1 MKYVVYCD
9 ESRHDGHT
17 KNPYMA
23 IGSLWMPR
31 DERDRISKAF
41 RDCCRENSLGGEVKW
56 SKVSKL
62 KLNAYKCLVDFFFD
76 QPELQFRTI
85 VVDQN
90 KLDLCRYHGSD
101 RELGFYKF
109 YYEMLWHWFAPG
121 NEYLIL
127 LDFIQNKDAH
137 RFTELR
143 RVLENKLKGCAWISD
158 LTVIDSHRTPLG
170 QLVDLLTGATAAAW
184 CENLGSGSPKQEL
197 LDYLSAKRGRS
208 LRVVSPAP
216 EHEKFN
222 LFKIR
227 LS

>member
-9 ESRHDGHT
+9 ESRHDGHA
-17 KNPYMA
+17 KNSYMA
-23 IGSLWMPR
+23 IGSLWMSR
-31 DERDRISKAF
+31 DQRDRISKAF
-41 RDCCRENSLGGEVKW
+41 RDCCRENGLGGEVKW

-62 KLNAYKCLVDFFFD
+62 KLDAYKRLIDFFFE
-76 QPELQFRTI
+76 QPELEFRTI
-85 VVDQN
+85 VVDQA
-90 KLDLCRYHGSD
+90 KFDPARFHGAD

-109 YYEMLWHWFAPG
+109 YYEMLWHWFEPG

-143 RVLENKLKGCAWISD
+143 KVLENKLKGCAWISD

-170 QLVDLLTGATAAAW
+170 QLVDLLTGAVAAAW
-184 CENLGSGSPKQEL
+184 CDNLPAGSPKLEL
-197 LDYLSAKRGRS
+197 LDYLSGKRGCP
-208 LRVVSPAP
+208 LNVVSLSPD
-216 EHEKFN
+216 HQKFN

>member
-9 ESRHDGHT
+9 ESRHDGHER
-17 KNPYMA
+17 NPYMA

-31 DERDRISKAF
+31 DERDRISRSF
-41 RDCCRENSLGGEVKW
+41 RDCCRENGLAGEVKW
-56 SKVSKL
+56 SKVSRL
-62 KLNAYKCLVDFFFD
+62 KLDAYKRLIDFFFA

-85 VVDQN
+85 VVDQT
-90 KLDLCRYHGSD
+90 KLDLSRFHGAD

-109 YYEMLWHWFAPG
+109 YYEMLWHWFEQG

-127 LDFIQNKDAH
+127 LDFIQNKDAQ

-143 RVLENKLKGCAWISD
+143 KVLENKLKGCAWISD

-184 CENLGSGSPKQEL
+184 CGNLTPESPKQEL
-197 LDYLSAKRGRS
+197 LDYLASKRGCPLKVAS
-208 LRVVSPAP
+208 GSPDIG
-216 EHEKFN
+216 KFN

-227 LS
+227 LA

>member
-9 ESRHDGHT
+9 ESRHDGHER
-17 KNPYMA
+17 NRYMA

-31 DERDRISKAF
+31 NERDQLSRLF
-41 RDCCRENSLGGEVKW
+41 RERCRENGLGGEVKW
-56 SKVSKL
+56 SKVSRL
-62 KLNAYKCLVDFFFD
+62 KLDAYKSLIDFFFEM
-76 QPELQFRTI
+76 PRLQFRTI
-85 VVDQN
+85 VIDQT
-90 KLDLCRYHGSD
+90 KIDLKKFHGAD

-109 YYEMLWHWFAPG
+109 YYEMLWHWFEPG

-127 LDFIQNKDAH
+127 LDFIQNKEAH

-143 RVLENKLKGCAWISD
+143 KVLENKLKGCAWISD

-170 QLVDLLTGATAAAW
+170 QLVDLLTGAVAADW
-184 CENLGSGSPKQEL
+184 CQNLVVDSPKREL
-197 LDYLSAKRGRS
+197 INYIVQKRGCS
-208 LRVVSPAP
+208 LLEVSPVP

>member
-9 ESRHDGHT
+9 ESRHDGHAR
-17 KNPYMA
+17 NPYMA

-31 DERDRISKAF
+31 NERDQLSHLL
-41 RDCCRENSLGGEVKW
+41 RDCFREQGLGAEVKW
-56 SKVSKL
+56 SKVSRL
-62 KLNAYKCLVDFFFD
+62 KLEAYKRLIDFFFEM
-76 QPELQFRTI
+76 PGLQFRTI
-85 VVDQN
+85 VVDQA
-90 KLDLCRYHGSD
+90 KLDFEKFHGAD

-109 YYEMLWHWFAPG
+109 YYEMLWHWFEPN

-127 LDFIQNKDAH
+127 LDFIQNKEAH

-143 RVLENKLKGCAWISD
+143 KVLENKLKGCAWISD

-170 QLVDLLTGATAAAW
+170 QLVDLLTGAVAAAW
-184 CENLGSGSPKQEL
+184 CGNLPHESPKREL
-197 LDYLSAKRGRS
+197 IEYLASRRGGS
-208 LRVVSPAP
+208 LLEVSPSP